1 LVNEVTLLGI
11 DIEAILVDSFLSTV
25 GTLSLGGLSSGDIS
39 VVDNL
44 NSLEHFLLL
53 NIRKKILVFYLKL

>member
-1 LVNEVTLLGI
+1 MVNEVTLLGI

-25 GTLSLGGLSSGDIS
+25 GTLSLGGLSLGDIS